1 MSKNNQNIE
10 VTKEGLQKLK
20 DELEHLKTV
29 TRYEVIEKLR
39 IARGYG
45 DLSENSEYDEAKNE
59 QSFVEGR
66 IKELEEQIRN
76 AVVVD
81 DVKADEI
88 GIGSY
93 MTVEVNGKQ
102 VTYQLVGSA
111 EADIK
116 AGKLSNASPVG
127 EGLMGHKVGDT
138 VAIEVPR
145 GTVTYT
151 ILDIHR

>member
-1 MSKNNQNIE
+1 M
-10 VTKEGLQKLK
+10 
-20 DELEHLKTV
+20 
-29 TRYEVIEKLR
+29 
-39 IARGYG
+39 
-45 DLSENSEYDEAKNE
+45 
-59 QSFVEGR
+59 
-66 IKELEEQIRN
+66 
-76 AVVVD
+76 VD

-127 EGLMGHKVGDT
+127 ECLMGHKVGDT